1 MPDVPTTLTI
11 LGSGSKGNAAVV
23 EHGGRLL
30 MLDAGFELPELV
42 ARLEAAGLHPWFI
55 EDVVLSHGHRDHVV
69 GAAQG
74 ARVYGWRLWGSLG
87 TVWRW
92 RDLRDVPLHALEP
105 GASLDA
111 GAFVVHTA
119 ATPHDVDDSAA
130 LVVETRDTGVRVG
143 YATDLGH
150 VPDGVVALLRG
161 VHALLLESNHDE
173 VMLRAGPYPPEV
185 QARVAGPTGHLSNA
199 QAAALAR
206 AIVHPDLRLLVL
218 GHVSRHNNTPELAR
232 RTMEAALGGT
242 AFRGQL
248 VVAAQ
253 DAVSGPWEIGT
264 GAGPGAGGAGQRPN
278 RCGA

>member
-1 MPDVPTTLTI
+1 MPAAPTTLTI

-23 EHGGRLL
+23 EHGGRML

-42 ARLEAAGLHPWFI
+42 ARLEAAGLHPWYV
-55 EDVVLSHGHRDHVV
+55 EDVVLSHGHRDHVI
-69 GAAQG
+69 GAAHG
-74 ARVYGWRLWGSLG
+74 ANVYGWRPWGSLG

-92 RDLRDVPLHALEP
+92 RDLRDVSLQPLEP
-105 GASLDA
+105 GASFDA

-143 YATDLGH
+143 YVTDLGH
-150 VPDGVVALLRG
+150 VPAGVVELLRG
-161 VHALLLESNHDE
+161 VDALVLESNHDE
-173 VMLRAGPYPPEV
+173 AMLRAGPYPREV
-185 QARVAGPTGHLSNA
+185 QDRVAGPTGHLSNA

-206 AIVHPDLRLLVL
+206 AIVHPGLRHLVL

-232 RTMEAALGGT
+232 RTMEEALRGT
-242 AFRGQL
+242 AFRGRL

-253 DAVSGPWEIGT
+253 DAVTGPMVVGD
-264 GAGPGAGGAGQRPN
+264 G
-278 RCGA
+278 CGY